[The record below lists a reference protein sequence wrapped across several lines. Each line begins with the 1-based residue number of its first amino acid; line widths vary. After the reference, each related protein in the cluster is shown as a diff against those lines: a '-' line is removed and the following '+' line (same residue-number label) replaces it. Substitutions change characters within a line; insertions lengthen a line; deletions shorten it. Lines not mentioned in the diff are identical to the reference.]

1 MGPGERRRP
10 PGPEQGCQERTVYRG
25 FPPPYGTEEIASAC
39 CLVSMTAQAVQ
50 KAPTRVMTFPTTL
63 VGYARVSTD
72 AQSLEAQMAALE
84 AAGCERVYAEKR
96 SGAETD
102 RKALAKLLKE
112 ASPGDTVVVTRLDRL
127 ARSTRDL
134 LVRLGKDNIGFKSL
148 RETSVDTTSPQG
160 RFVVNILA
168 SISEFERELI
178 HARMTEG
185 RKRAVANGVKFGP
198 KFKLNSFQ
206 RQEAL
211 ARLAAGES
219 QSVVAKTYGVDPA
232 TISRLQGKAARPD

>member
-1 MGPGERRRP
+1 M
-10 PGPEQGCQERTVYRG
+10 
-25 FPPPYGTEEIASAC
+25 
-39 CLVSMTAQAVQ
+39 
-50 KAPTRVMTFPTTL
+50 L

-72 AQSLEAQMAALE
+72 AQSLDAQMAARK
-84 AAGCERVYAEKR
+84 AAGCERLYAEKR

-102 RKALAKLLKE
+102 REALAKLMKE

-127 ARSTRDL
+127 ARSTRESTCSTGSA
-134 LVRLGKDNIGFKSL
+134 R
-148 RETSVDTTSPQG
+148 TTSASSRCG
-160 RFVVNILA
+160 RPRLIRPRRRARLVVNILA

-219 QSVVAKTYGVDPA
+219 QSVIAKTYGVDPA
-232 TISRLQGKAARPD
+232 TISLQGKAARTD

>member
-1 MGPGERRRP
+1 MATVIRAVTAFSVSRCIAPRS
-10 PGPEQGCQERTVYRG
+10 RTTHQPSRVLT
-25 FPPPYGTEEIASAC
+25 P
-39 CLVSMTAQAVQ
+39 LAV
-50 KAPTRVMTFPTTL
+50 
-63 VGYARVSTD
+63 
-72 AQSLEAQMAALE
+72 AALK
-84 AAGCERVYAEKR
+84 AAGCERLYAEKR
-96 SGAETD
+96 SDAETD
-102 RKALAKLLKE
+102 LKALAKLLKE
-112 ASPGDTVVVTRLDRL
+112 ASPSDTVVVTRLDRL
-127 ARSTRDL
+127 ARSTRDLLNL

-160 RFVVNILA
+160 RLVVNILA

-211 ARLAAGES
+211 ARLAVGEGS
-219 QSVVAKTYGVDPA
+219 QLSQRHMALTPLR
-232 TISRLQGKAARPD
+232 SRACKERRLAPTRAVRGYPPTGEQRARNHGRS